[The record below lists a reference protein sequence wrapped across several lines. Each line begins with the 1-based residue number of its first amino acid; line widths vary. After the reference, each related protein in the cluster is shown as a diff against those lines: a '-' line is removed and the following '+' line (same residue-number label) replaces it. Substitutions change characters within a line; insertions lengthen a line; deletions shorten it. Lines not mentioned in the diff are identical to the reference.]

1 MIGEILNDGDNV
13 DDQED
18 FGFTVSYFRI
28 PPRVIYSYTK
38 KKYLNMQLEN
48 LRPMKNKDMNDK
60 KK

>member
-1 MIGEILNDGDNV
+1 MLVDNV
-13 DDQED
+13 DDKEYY
-18 FGFTVSYFRI
+18 GFIGSFFKISPTVI
-28 PPRVIYSYTK
+28 DDYTK